1 MKDEGWKETW
11 KWMESGMKAVDGGW
25 NVRSGNEK
33 GYTFDKFTTKTEREH
48 MRSLCEYIKA

>member
-11 KWMESGMKAVDGGW
+11 KWMESGMKVVDGGW

-33 GYTFDKFTTKTEREH
+33 VYTFDKFTTKTEREH
-48 MRSLCEYIKA
+48 MRSL